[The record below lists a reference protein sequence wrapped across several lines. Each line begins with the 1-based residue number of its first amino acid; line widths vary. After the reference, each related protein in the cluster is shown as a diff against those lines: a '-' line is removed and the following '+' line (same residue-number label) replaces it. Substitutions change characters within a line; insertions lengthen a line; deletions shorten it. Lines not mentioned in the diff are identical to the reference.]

1 MVHVVRGNEAD
12 GGSVVSRY
20 ASKTSVPVDRSRMEL
35 ERTLERYGCEAFGY
49 LQKQGSHSIQFEY
62 GGRVIRL
69 GVEAGETPQ
78 QSRQRWR
85 VLLLWVKA
93 TLESIEVGLQDF
105 ETAFAL
111 HTALPNGETLAE
123 KIVPELH
130 RLSEGGE
137 LPLLTG

>member
-1 MVHVVRGNEAD
+1 M
-12 GGSVVSRY
+12 SRY
-20 ASKTSVPVDRSRMEL
+20 AKTTTVPVERSRAEL
-35 ERTLERYGCEAFGY
+35 EQTLERYGCDAFGY
-49 LQKQGSHSIQFEY
+49 LHKAGTHTIQFEY
-62 GGRVIRL
+62 SGRVIRL

-78 QSRQRWR
+78 ETRQRWR

-111 HTALPNGETLAE
+111 HTALPNGETLAN
-123 KIVPELH
+123 KIVPELQ
-130 RLSEGGE
+130 RLSEGGK

>member
-1 MVHVVRGNEAD
+1 M
-12 GGSVVSRY
+12 SRY
-20 ASKTSVPVDRSRMEL
+20 AAKTSVPVDRSRAEL

-49 LQKQGSHSIQFEY
+49 LNKQGAYTIQFEY
-62 GGRVIRL
+62 AGRVIRL
-69 GVEAGETPQ
+69 GVQAGETDQ
-78 QSRQRWR
+78 ETRQRWR

-123 KIVPELH
+123 KIVPELQ
-130 RLSEGGE
+130 RLSEGGK